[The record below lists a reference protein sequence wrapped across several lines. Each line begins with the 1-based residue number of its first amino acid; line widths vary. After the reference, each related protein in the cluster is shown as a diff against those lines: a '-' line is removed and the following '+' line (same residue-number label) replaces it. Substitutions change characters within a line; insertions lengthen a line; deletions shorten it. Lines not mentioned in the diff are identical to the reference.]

1 MANAKKQSQLQNLTE
16 VLTNSSNFALIK
28 HEKTKHTSLEKL
40 RKELKK
46 NETSVQVVKNSILE
60 KAVRKLSQKDASMKK
75 FASTVFPLKETTA
88 IIAFKSDWSAGL
100 SAFHN
105 YTEKEQ
111 TLSFKAAV
119 LDKSVYN
126 ANDLVK
132 IAKLPSRPE
141 LMAKVIGSMKSPMYG
156 LVYNM
161 KFNMQKLV
169 YVLNEKSKKG

>member
-1 MANAKKQSQLQNLTE
+1 MANAKKQSQLQSLTE
-16 VLTNSSNFALIK
+16 ALTSSSNFALIK

-46 NETSVQVVKNSILE
+46 NNSSIQVVKNSIFE
-60 KAVRKLSQKDASMKK
+60 KAVRKLAQKDKTMKQ

-88 IIAFKSDWSAGL
+88 VVSFKSDWSAGL

-105 YTEKEQ
+105 YTDKEQ

-119 LDKSVYN
+119 LDSSVYN
-126 ANDLVK
+126 ASDLVK

-141 LMAKVIGSMKSPMYG
+141 LIAKVIGSMKSPMYG